1 LSNPFNDRFKTEKKI
16 YFSIRENPHF
26 LGHYFGFTKL
36 SQIHSDWI
44 KYLFFTDGNKSIQAH
59 RESYKTTSIIVGII
73 LLFLINPDVTIL
85 LVRKTETLASEVLY
99 MIQKILESEKCK
111 KLFSLFYDFE
121 SLIGENWSKLKF
133 DLSIKKKFF
142 PDSNLTAVGCGAS
155 ITGRHPDMIIVDDI
169 ITIEDRYSKAERE
182 KTKNYIMELL
192 NIVKDSGKILFTGT
206 PWHQEDAW
214 NIIEKIV
221 PEIKKFSI
229 YDTDIISQEK
239 INLLR
244 AGMSSS
250 LFACNYELMHIR
262 RETVFFPEPIY
273 SEWNTNV
280 HNLAFLDPA
289 YGGSNYTALSIGGI
303 VNNEYIQVRG
313 YIWKK
318 NVSSLYQEIIN
329 LLNKFNVGTIVVES
343 NADKGYCARDLYKLR
358 GNHGVK
364 PFTESINKH
373 VRIENTVLK
382 NWDRI
387 RFANDIDRDYL
398 SQVISYIEGEEPDD
412 APDSLSGLIRVLTI
426 VKRKSFFIN

>member
-1 LSNPFNDRFKTEKKI
+1 
-16 YFSIRENPHF
+16 
-26 LGHYFGFTKL
+26 
-36 SQIHSDWI
+36 
-44 KYLFFTDGNKSIQAH
+44 
-59 RESYKTTSIIVGII
+59 
-73 LLFLINPDVTIL
+73 
-85 LVRKTETLASEVLY
+85 
-99 MIQKILESEKCK
+99 
-111 KLFSLFYDFE
+111 
-121 SLIGENWSKLKF
+121 
-133 DLSIKKKFF
+133 
-142 PDSNLTAVGCGAS
+142 
-155 ITGRHPDMIIVDDI
+155 
-169 ITIEDRYSKAERE
+169 
-182 KTKNYIMELL
+182 MELL

-229 YDTDIISQEK
+229 YDTNIISQEK

-262 RETVFFPEPIY
+262 QETAFFPEPIY

-313 YIWKK
+313 YVWKK

-426 VKRKSFFIN
+426 VKKKSFFIN